1 LKEIIKQRQR
11 RRAAVVDQKSLGD
24 LIDQENRQYTTP
36 TPPRRRGGVLPAP
49 DLSQLNLLQLN
60 HAPPGPHDD
69 PEEHDE
75 PRQNGF
81 PIETLHNNID
91 THSNSGYQDMSDL
104 EIEIVEQDGSNN
116 NTQDRFDDENL
127 PYVFDEYTQTSPQT
141 NLSR

>member
-1 LKEIIKQRQR
+1 MKEIIKQRQR

-49 DLSQLNLLQLN
+49 DLSRLNLLQLN
-60 HAPPGPHDD
+60 HAPHGPQDD
-69 PEEHDE
+69 LEEHEE

-91 THSNSGYQDMSDL
+91 THSNSGYQDTSDL

-116 NTQDRFDDENL
+116 NTQDKFDDENL
-127 PYVFDEYTQTSPQT
+127 PYAFDEYTQTSPQT